1 MFKVRIE
8 TKNAAFDSD
17 DEGGEAKRVE
27 VARIL
32 RELAD
37 RFEQGSEASIPLFDA
52 NGNKVGRAE
61 DR

>member
-8 TKNAAFDSD
+8 TENAAFDGD
-17 DEGGEAKRVE
+17 DAKRAE
-27 VARIL
+27 IARIL
-32 RELAD
+32 RKLAD
-37 RFEQGSEASIPLFDA
+37 RYESGSEDSIPLFDA